1 MAAAATPVF
10 GPGLLGSLDDLAVR
24 CAIIAISVPAGVF
37 LLALAQGHR
46 LFVEPPSHTGQP
58 LLSVGMASYIVIPMV
73 ALTSAACAGVLAVT
87 AGWSGVRSNL
97 QVVRAAFLVTSAV
110 LAILM
115 AVVYDWYLLPD
126 LLG

>member
-1 MAAAATPVF
+1 MAEAGTPVF
-10 GPGLLGSLDDLAVR
+10 GTGLRGSLDDLAVR
-24 CAIIAISVPAGVF
+24 CAIIATSIPAGVF

-46 LFVEPPSHTGQP
+46 FFVEQPSHTGQP
-58 LLSVGMASYIVIPMV
+58 LLSVGMASYIIIPMV
-73 ALTSAACAGVLAVT
+73 AMTSAVCAGVLAVT
-87 AGWSGVRSNL
+87 TGWSGMKSSL
-97 QVVRAAFLVTSAV
+97 QVVRAAFLVTAAV